1 MPYTN
6 KSLWQ
11 YVLYEPT
18 DELLNAQLHLRVLL
32 LSIIFIAEMYLA
44 IFDGLDPMVANG
56 HLVRISPQVFYDTC
70 GPCKRS
76 LGIDHPRFF
85 K

>member
-18 DELLNAQLHLRVLL
+18 DELLCAQVHSRVLL
-32 LSIIFIAEMYLA
+32 RSMIFIAEMYLA

-56 HLVRISPQVFYDTC
+56 HLVRISPQIFDDTC
-70 GPCKRS
+70 GTCKRP

-85 K
+85 E